1 MDGLTLG
8 VFETPWMIE
17 NMWTKTVIKKY
28 RCKTP
33 NLFVSLDERTLEN
46 EGESETK
53 RGLWKWRTLMVHF
66 SFILQNSRNLE
77 ELKNCIVDK
86 FWSVYI
92 NISKFNLYDVIIFL
106 KLKIYYHKY

>member
-1 MDGLTLG
+1 
-8 VFETPWMIE
+8 MIE

-53 RGLWKWRTLMVHF
+53 RGL
-66 SFILQNSRNLE
+66 
-77 ELKNCIVDK
+77 
-86 FWSVYI
+86 
-92 NISKFNLYDVIIFL
+92 
-106 KLKIYYHKY
+106 